1 MKKILFF
8 DKVKFPKLINR
19 IGKGQKVENELP
31 TKRKRANSRSSTGIA
46 DSDVTIVQQQQQ
58 PVRHKLRRTK
68 KNENLRDEWKKY
80 HNNFIPVI
88 SSESTLCDIDK
99 TLNASST
106 IENTNMNSF
115 TSSISNSHS
124 SISHSIEHLKYSI
137 RNTII
142 NSNNNSKTNGK
153 TMENEKKEQHVN
165 KKRRLL
171 SFIPI

>member
-1 MKKILFF
+1 MKKIFLFE
-8 DKVKFPKLINR
+8 KVKFPKLINR

-31 TKRKRANSRSSTGIA
+31 AKRKRSDSKAS
-46 DSDVTIVQQQQQ
+46 SDVQDPDATVVP

-88 SSESTLCDIDK
+88 PSESTINDPNATI
-99 TLNASST
+99 NASSS
-106 IENTNMNSF
+106 IENTNSNSF
-115 TSSISNSHS
+115 ANSILKSRNSISQSYENIKYSIKNSISN
-124 SISHSIEHLKYSI
+124 
-137 RNTII
+137 
-142 NSNNNSKTNGK
+142 NNKNKDKDDDSEMKD
-153 TMENEKKEQHVN
+153 QHVA